1 MIILRQKSFGAI
13 SRMKDQYK
21 YSLSEYTDPKKK
33 KGWEDYVS
41 RMNEDNPT
49 EIVRP
54 NSEEKFK
61 KLISERK
68 KEAKKVEFKL
78 KNPRLG
84 ALKDIIENK
93 SWRKY

>member
-21 YSLSEYTDPKKK
+21 YSLSEYTDPEKK
-33 KGWEDYVS
+33 KGWEEYVS
-41 RMNEDNPT
+41 RMKEDNPT
-49 EIVRP
+49 GIIRP
-54 NSEEKFK
+54 RTEEGFK

-68 KEAKKVEFKL
+68 REAKKVEFKL

-84 ALKDIIENK
+84 ALKDTIENK
-93 SWRKY
+93 SWKN